1 MSHVKE
7 QGTIEQR
14 RTLEAAGW
22 MWAQSGGWMAPTP
35 DSRFDGKFWSA
46 DDAIA
51 EQARRAERGHA

>member
-7 QGTIEQR
+7 QGTIDQR
-14 RTLEAAGW
+14 RILEAAGW

-35 DSRFDGKFWSA
+35 DDKFDGKFWSG

-51 EQARRAERGHA
+51 EQARRVEGGQS